1 MALFTLRNFKVAPR
15 QTISAAVF
23 KTCVLIRVQSG
34 RYIWASRYQVVQS
47 MAESGQ
53 LAETAETA
61 ELVARAGDPIARL
74 SSPRSACMY
83 WAMIL

>member
-1 MALFTLRNFKVAPR
+1 MRLPYG
-15 QTISAAVF
+15 SPAAA
-23 KTCVLIRVQSG
+23 S
-34 RYIWASRYQVVQS
+34 SRYQVVPTVLVQS